1 MLAAKI
7 PECDPTRVA
16 SLKALNVLDTA
27 AEERFDRLTRL
38 ALRLFDVPMA
48 LVSLVDEDRQ
58 WFKSSQG
65 LNATETPRDISFC
78 GHVVYDSCMLVVN
91 DTQADPRFADNPLVT
106 GEPHIRFY
114 TGYPLKDANGL
125 IMGTL
130 CIIDTKP
137 REFSSTDR
145 DTLKDLAEM
154 AERELVAIQLAT
166 VDELTGLS
174 NRRGFSMLAE
184 KSLKYSVRHAI
195 SASLVFV
202 DLNKFKAINDDY
214 GHAEGDKALIVF
226 SDIMKKNFRSCD
238 IFGRLGG
245 DEFVALLMD
254 ADESHA
260 RSAVAHLQNAVDRYN
275 KESNAPYSIEFS
287 MGIVQYNPF
296 RHGSLEELLAAGD
309 RLMYHDKRK

>member
-7 PECDPTRVA
+7 PDCDPTRVA

-58 WFKSSQG
+58 WFKSAQG
-65 LNATETPRDISFC
+65 LNASETPRDVSFC
-78 GHVVYDSCMLVVN
+78 GHVVYDSRMLVVN
-91 DTQADPRFADNPLVT
+91 DTLQDPRFADNPLVT
-106 GEPHIRFY
+106 GEPNIRFY
-114 TGYPLKDANGL
+114 TGYPLQDAKGQV
-125 IMGTL
+125 MGTL
-130 CIIDTKP
+130 CILDTKP
-137 REFSSTDR
+137 REFSASDV
-145 DTLKDLAEM
+145 DTLRDLAEM
-154 AERELVAIQLAT
+154 AERELIAIQLAT

-174 NRRGFSMLAE
+174 NRRGFAMLAE

-195 SASLVFV
+195 PASLVFV
-202 DLNKFKAINDDY
+202 DLNKFKAINDEH

-226 SDIMKKNFRSCD
+226 SEIMKNNFRSCD

-245 DEFVALLMD
+245 DEFVALLLD
-254 ADESHA
+254 ADEPQA
-260 RSAVAHLQNAVDRYN
+260 NAAVAHLRRAVDSYN
-275 KESNAPYSIEFS
+275 AKSNAPYKIEFS
-287 MGIVQYNPF
+287 TGIVLYNPF
-296 RHGSLEELLAAGD
+296 RHGNLEELLAAGD